1 MVMQGRFLLA
11 GHRLVRV
18 NVRAL
23 LHLPARQGHR
33 DSELVTIRF
42 PQGARRDQH
51 FASRQP
57 MACVHHQVTDDP
69 RVVVEVEIMHLS
81 NITIGGDNGVPKQ
94 DFQAA

>member
-1 MVMQGRFLLA
+1 
-11 GHRLVRV
+11 
-18 NVRAL
+18 
-23 LHLPARQGHR
+23 
-33 DSELVTIRF
+33 
-42 PQGARRDQH
+42 
-51 FASRQP
+51 